1 MSQSF
6 SLLLFTK
13 REVAGSKSSGPLQLL
28 DGEYRSVEASVLSAN
43 LLLDADVVVVVAA
56 AAAAAAI

>member
-1 MSQSF
+1 M
-6 SLLLFTK
+6 
-13 REVAGSKSSGPLQLL
+13 AGSKSSGPLQLL

-56 AAAAAAI
+56 AAAAAAACWAFEASA